1 MRPTVPVRLAFLA
14 AVALGASSLP
24 ARGAA
29 GPEDAGDGKSVQP
42 APRAPSL
49 DWLEY
54 GEALVR
60 ARSENK
66 HVIIDFYTNWCGWC
80 KVMDRNTYG
89 DSSVATYLRRHF
101 VLTKVNAESPKRL
114 KVGEGTKSGIEL
126 ARDFGVNS
134 FPITW
139 FLKPDGSRIDKLPGY
154 RPPKDFQKVL
164 TFVHERGYEKK

>member
-1 MRPTVPVRLAFLA
+1 MRPTLPVRLALCA
-14 AVALGASSLP
+14 AAAMCMTALPVGA
-24 ARGAA
+24 GEDAA
-29 GPEDAGDGKSVQP
+29 GKSTP
-42 APRAPSL
+42 GAPPGPSL

-54 GEALVR
+54 GDALDR

-80 KVMDRNTYG
+80 KVMDRKTYG
-89 DSSVATYLRRHF
+89 DSSVASYLRQHF

-114 KVGEGTKSGIEL
+114 RVGGGTKSGIEL

-154 RPPKDFQKVL
+154 RPPQEFQKVL
-164 TFVHERGYEKK
+164 SFVHERGYEKK